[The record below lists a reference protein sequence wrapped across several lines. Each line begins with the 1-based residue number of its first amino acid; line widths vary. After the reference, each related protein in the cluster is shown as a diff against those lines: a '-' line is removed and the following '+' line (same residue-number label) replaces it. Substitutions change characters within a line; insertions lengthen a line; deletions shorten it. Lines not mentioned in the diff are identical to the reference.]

1 MYDARSMLMRQAGM
15 SEGYGGGFGGGYGA
29 PPQVMNGQ
37 GAAYA
42 PNPLLDKGFMGA
54 LAHKWSRMLEGVP
67 GYTEQQQYIR
77 GVTAI
82 LFENQMQHL
91 LSLNEETRAAN
102 VGAFQKY
109 IFPVLRRAWPGLISH
124 ELVSI
129 QAITAPVAA
138 IFYLDFLYG
147 STKGGTIAGTAFP
160 SASFDRD
167 YTSEFVNGEILVT
180 GDGTHYGG
188 AGNQISV
195 GLNWYPVRPLDPT
208 RGYRLQIKEIN
219 ASTGAEVQVAT
230 DNGQGGFTF
239 EPTGGS
245 VSGMIAYESGAIAS
259 FRFQNAVGL
268 GNKVLAYYAYDG
280 EFNSRIP
287 QVQLDVKKAPV
298 EALPRRLKALWSS
311 EAAEDLRAF
320 HGIDAEAEMVSQV
333 SLEIALEIDREVIND
348 LFMNSTGTTGSF
360 DRIPPSHI
368 NELDHLRSIL
378 TVLATVSNTIHA
390 KTLRAPAN
398 WMVTSPYVSALLT
411 QLTTHGDYRPI
422 WVTGD
427 PTQNGMDMPRPLT
440 QQGQFGIYRCGTLMN
455 RWTVYE
461 DPFFTRDMILM
472 GLKGNSFLDAGY
484 VLAPYIGLQVTPL
497 MLDPNDFTYRKG
509 LRTRYAKKLTR
520 SDFYGQIRVNN
531 V

>member
-1 MYDARSMLMRQAGM
+1 MYDARSMLQRQAGM
-15 SEGYGGGFGGGYGA
+15 MENGGAGYGVY
-29 PPQVMNGQ
+29 PQVMQGQ

-54 LAHKWSRMLEGVP
+54 LAHKWSRMLEGIP
-67 GYTEQQQYIR
+67 GYTEHQQYIR

-82 LFENQMQHL
+82 LMENQMQHL

-109 IFPVLRRAWPGLISH
+109 IFPVLRRAWPGLVSH

-147 STKGGTIAGTAFP
+147 STKGQTIAGTPFP
-160 SASFDRD
+160 GTQFDRD
-167 YTSEFVNGEILVT
+167 YSSESVNGEILTT
-180 GDGTHYGG
+180 GDGTNFGG
-188 AGNQISV
+188 AMGNKISL
-195 GLNWYPVRPLDPT
+195 GLNWYPVRKLDLT
-208 RGYRLQIKEIN
+208 RGYRLQIKEVTP
-219 ASTGAEVQVAT
+219 AGADVQVAT
-230 DNGQGGFTF
+230 DDGNNAFTF
-239 EPTGGS
+239 DPAGANTD
-245 VSGMIAYESGAIAS
+245 GMIAYESGAIAS
-259 FRFQNAVGL
+259 FRFQNIPAL
-268 GNKVLAYYAYDG
+268 GNKILAYYSYDG

-320 HGIDAEAEMVSQV
+320 HGIDAEAEMVAQV

-348 LFMNSTGTTGSF
+348 LFANSTGTTGSF
-360 DRIPPSHI
+360 DRIAPSAI
-368 NELDHLRSIL
+368 NELDHFRSIL
-378 TVLATVSNTIHA
+378 TVLATVANTIHA

-422 WVTGD
+422 WVSGD
-427 PTQNGMDMPRPLT
+427 PQNTGMDMPRPLT
-440 QQGQFGIYRCGTLMN
+440 QHGQFGIYRTGTLMN

-461 DPFFTRDMILM
+461 DPFFARDMILM
-472 GLKGNSFLDAGY
+472 GLKGSSFLDAGY

-520 SDFYGQIRVNN
+520 SDFYGQVRVNN
-531 V
+531 L